1 MSLILLPCARD
12 SHGDTFDLESC
23 IKKRT
28 KIKQKIELNIKTSTL
43 WVVFL
48 YPPQTK
54 FFCMGMN
61 YPTGASSAVDRIE
74 ALIKT
79 DNEKKVSTSVDPPT
93 SPKATGSSK
102 ARAPLPPPPPS
113 EPEVS
118 LRG

>member
-1 MSLILLPCARD
+1 
-12 SHGDTFDLESC
+12 
-23 IKKRT
+23 
-28 KIKQKIELNIKTSTL
+28 
-43 WVVFL
+43 
-48 YPPQTK
+48 
-54 FFCMGMN
+54 MGMN
-61 YPTGASSAVDRIE
+61 SPTGASSAVDRIE

-102 ARAPLPPPPPS
+102 ARAPLPPPPPP